1 MIQDVDESLR
11 NLIRRDALAG
21 TDVEVLLDAP
31 TREWSAR
38 RNSPTLD
45 MYLYDIREDLRR
57 RENGL
62 IDVLDEAG
70 HVKERRRPPRYYKL
84 SYLVTAWTQRP
95 EDEHRLLSAVLLC
108 LLRHDHLP
116 LDVLAGR
123 LAGSTLPIAVT
134 VALPP
139 PEDRALSDV
148 WSALWGRAQTFTGP
162 RCHIAVRG
170 RPGGPG
176 GQARTRGCAPER
188 SHKRPRRTGMAAP
201 QAVRPKVALRKAVA
215 ARSVTSRAHLRVAK
229 RDRRQWSAGQAT
241 KGAAFFGSATP
252 PMRPVTG
259 TMLLTAAGIDERTG
273 RGHGLVDVLRP
284 GPSRTGQSQV
294 EAAVAAPSQSRPQA
308 RRPVPRR
315 LHRRPGNR
323 PSPEPTRGSPT
334 TAAARPEYRR
344 RPRPPSPEKP
354 KHFARPEPG
363 SGWTTWPT
371 LFGWS
376 GSMLTCC
383 L

>member
-11 NLIRRDALAG
+11 NLIRRDALTG

-148 WSALWGRAQTFTGP
+148 WSALGGELKPSLDLVVISPFEAGPVDLAARLVQEGVRLNVAISDPGDGDGRSSGGTAKGGASKGGRSKKRDKPGAPEGGQEGQETVVGGTGDK
-162 RCHIAVRG
+162 RG
-170 RPGGPG
+170 RIF
-176 GQARTRGCAPER
+176 R
-188 SHKRPRRTGMAAP
+188 
-201 QAVRPKVALRKAVA
+201 LRDTTYA
-215 ARSVTSRAHLRVAK
+215 
-229 RDRRQWSAGQAT
+229 
-241 KGAAFFGSATP
+241 
-252 PMRPVTG
+252 
-259 TMLLTAAGIDERTG
+259 
-273 RGHGLVDVLRP
+273 
-284 GPSRTGQSQV
+284 
-294 EAAVAAPSQSRPQA
+294 
-308 RRPVPRR
+308 
-315 LHRRPGNR
+315 PGNGDDA
-323 PSPEPTRGSPT
+323 SDG
-334 TAAARPEYRR
+334 
-344 RPRPPSPEKP
+344 
-354 KHFARPEPG
+354 G
-363 SGWTTWPT
+363 GD
-371 LFGWS
+371 
-376 GSMLTCC
+376 
-383 L
+383 

>member
-11 NLIRRDALAG
+11 NLIRRDALTG

-139 PEDRALSDV
+139 PGRPGVVGRVVRARGG
-148 WSALWGRAQTFTGP
+148 AKTFTGP

-188 SHKRPRRTGMAAP
+188 SHKRPR
-201 QAVRPKVALRKAVA
+201 
-215 ARSVTSRAHLRVAK
+215 
-229 RDRRQWSAGQAT
+229 
-241 KGAAFFGSATP
+241 
-252 PMRPVTG
+252 
-259 TMLLTAAGIDERTG
+259 G
-273 RGHGLVDVLRP
+273 RGRPLLR
-284 GPSRTGQSQV
+284 RYGQRWRFERRSQQ
-294 EAAVAAPSQSRPQA
+294 EA
-308 RRPVPRR
+308 
-315 LHRRPGNR
+315 
-323 PSPEPTRGSPT
+323 
-334 TAAARPEYRR
+334 
-344 RPRPPSPEKP
+344 
-354 KHFARPEPG
+354 
-363 SGWTTWPT
+363 
-371 LFGWS
+371 
-376 GSMLTCC
+376 
-383 L
+383 